1 MSRFVGLIYPSQF
14 SSGLGGIRIITA
26 LSKTPVFAFHAYGHP
41 QVSATHPT
49 TLEITTD
56 DYLTSRGDCIVA
68 VRATHG
74 LRGFPPKLKE
84 ALSKDD
90 RRAVL
95 TIRVGR
101 QAFQVVGKGSNGL
114 TFQHPRE
121 IVVRKS
127 GFVSDRTLLV
137 SADKAAKD
145 IPRSL
150 VRLLQN
156 PEERVAIEIRAI

>member
-1 MSRFVGLIYPSQF
+1 ML
-14 SSGLGGIRIITA
+14 
-26 LSKTPVFAFHAYGHP
+26 VFRFHAYGHP

-56 DYLTSRGDCIVA
+56 RHVTSRGDCIVA

-74 LRGFPPKLKE
+74 LRDLPSKLKE
-84 ALSKDD
+84 TLSEDNG
-90 RRAVL
+90 RAVL
-95 TIRVGR
+95 EIRIGP
-101 QAFQVVGKGSNGL
+101 QKFQVVGRGSKGL

-127 GFVSDRTLLV
+127 GFVSERTLLV
-137 SADKAAKD
+137 NADKAAKD

-150 VRLLQN
+150 VRSLQN
-156 PEERVAIEIRAI
+156 PDQKVDLEIRAI